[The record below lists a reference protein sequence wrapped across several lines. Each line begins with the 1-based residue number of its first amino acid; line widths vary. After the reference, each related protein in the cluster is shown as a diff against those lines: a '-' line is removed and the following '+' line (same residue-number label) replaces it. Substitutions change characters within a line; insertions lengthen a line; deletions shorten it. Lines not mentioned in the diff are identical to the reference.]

1 MSQVAIT
8 FSPVGKAPASQLT
21 KRLALVDV
29 ACEVTITGGMPFF
42 GGPGN
47 NYSGHAIADMVG
59 RLRAESGLG

>member
-1 MSQVAIT
+1 
-8 FSPVGKAPASQLT
+8 
-21 KRLALVDV
+21 
-29 ACEVTITGGMPFF
+29 MPFF